1 MIRFDAFLAA
11 LLIVLA
17 AASAL
22 GVVASQ
28 HETRKLHDAFE
39 REQNRAQS
47 LDVEW
52 GRLQIEQGSLVDHRR
67 VEEIAREK
75 LDMAPPQLGQILV
88 LEDRP

>member
-22 GVVASQ
+22 GVIASQ
-28 HETRKLHDAFE
+28 HETRKLHNAFE
-39 REQNRAQS
+39 HEQNRARS

-52 GRLQIEQGSLVDHRR
+52 GRLQIEQSSLADHRR

-75 LDMAPPQLGQILV
+75 LDMSPPRPGQIV
-88 LEDRP
+88 ALEDRS

>member
-1 MIRFDAFLAA
+1 MIRFDAFLAT
-11 LLIVLA
+11 LFIVLA

-28 HETRKLHDAFE
+28 HETRKLYDAFE

-75 LDMAPPQLGQILV
+75 LDMAPPQPGQILV

>member
-22 GVVASQ
+22 GVIASQ

-52 GRLQIEQGSLVDHRR
+52 GRLQIEQSSLVDHRR
-67 VEEIAREK
+67 VEKIAREK
-75 LDMAPPQLGQILV
+75 LDMSPPQSGQIVV
-88 LEDRP
+88 LEGQP

>member
-1 MIRFDAFLAA
+1 MIRFDAFLAT

-17 AASAL
+17 TASAL
-22 GVVASQ
+22 GVIASQ
-28 HETRKLHDAFE
+28 HEARKLRNAFE

-52 GRLQIEQGSLVDHRR
+52 GRLQLEQSSLADHRR
-67 VEEIAREK
+67 VEKIAREK
-75 LDMAPPQLGQILV
+75 LNMAPPQPGQILV